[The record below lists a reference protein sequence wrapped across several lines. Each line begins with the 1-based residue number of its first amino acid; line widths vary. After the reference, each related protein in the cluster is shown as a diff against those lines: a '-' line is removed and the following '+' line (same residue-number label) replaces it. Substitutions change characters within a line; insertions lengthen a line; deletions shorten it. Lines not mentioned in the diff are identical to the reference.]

1 MIKNLKL
8 PLTYIKPISQ
18 ISILTIEFVGHLSMK
33 SAMNTL
39 NFVQGVFTPDTDYVN
54 LFSAFVQLYS
64 AMFWCD
70 CLNFIEKKSILKTC
84 AVAQNL

>member
-33 SAMNTL
+33 SAMYTL
-39 NFVQGVFTPDTDYVN
+39 NFVQGVFTPDIDYID
-54 LFSAFVQLYS
+54 LFSVSVQLYS
-64 AMFWCD
+64 AVF
-70 CLNFIEKKSILKTC
+70 
-84 AVAQNL
+84 V